1 MSSARQT
8 GRHPLPGLVSI
19 TKYQETLPDLLYSK
33 CV

>member
-1 MSSARQT
+1 MSTARQT

-19 TKYQETLPDLLYSK
+19 TKYHQPLPDLLYSK